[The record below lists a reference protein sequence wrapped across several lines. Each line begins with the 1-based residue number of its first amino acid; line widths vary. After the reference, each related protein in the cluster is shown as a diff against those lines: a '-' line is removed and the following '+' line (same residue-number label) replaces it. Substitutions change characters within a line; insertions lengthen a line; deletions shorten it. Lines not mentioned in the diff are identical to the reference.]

1 MENNT
6 EIITVNQKDI
16 LPANAGQRM
25 VPARTSWRQEQNQA
39 DAAKV
44 AVDLVKEGLAT
55 VKDNRILRKKMV
67 EADIEAAKVDMSI
80 QQTEYNRV
88 KTKLETG
95 KLTAEER
102 AHCEA
107 RIETLADRIHESS
120 QTHQKNMNENMPKTT
135 SGLSNLVWL
144 GFSLLIGSLAF
155 AGGYQYCA
163 QRQG

>member
-1 MENNT
+1 MENDT
-6 EIITVNQKDI
+6 EIVTVNQEDI
-16 LPANAGQRM
+16 IPANAGRRM
-25 VPARTSWRQEQNQA
+25 VPARTSWCQEQNQA

-44 AVDLVKEGLAT
+44 TVDLVKESLAT

-67 EADIEAAKVDMSI
+67 DADIEAAKVDMSI

-102 AHCEA
+102 AHYEA
-107 RIETLADRIHESS
+107 RIEILTDRIHESS
-120 QTHQKNMNENMPKTT
+120 QIQQKNMNDNMQKMT
-135 SGLSNLVWL
+135 SGLSNLVWI
-144 GFSLLIGSLAF
+144 GFSLLVGSLAF

-163 QRQG
+163 QR